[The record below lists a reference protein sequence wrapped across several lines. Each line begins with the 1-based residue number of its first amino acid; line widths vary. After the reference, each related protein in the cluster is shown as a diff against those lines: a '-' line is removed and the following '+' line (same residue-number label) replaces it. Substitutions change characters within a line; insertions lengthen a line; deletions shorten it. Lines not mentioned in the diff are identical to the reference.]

1 MTLLVL
7 IMRLSTFAEQ
17 FLVPALGFV
26 ILLGAVSLFIIIN
39 HLADKS
45 DKNIGDGPWHTGLW

>member
-1 MTLLVL
+1 
-7 IMRLSTFAEQ
+7 MRLSTFTEQ
-17 FLVPALGFV
+17 FLIPALGFV